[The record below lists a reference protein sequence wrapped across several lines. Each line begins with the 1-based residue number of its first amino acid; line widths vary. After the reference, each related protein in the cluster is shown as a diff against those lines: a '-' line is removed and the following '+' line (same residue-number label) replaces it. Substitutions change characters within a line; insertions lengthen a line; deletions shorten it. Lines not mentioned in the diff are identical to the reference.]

1 VKVLLAALA
10 LLLIVALAQPGAAQ
24 SWPSSWKAVPS
35 DTITRETKAAA
46 QEFGV
51 PVLLLLALAY
61 VETGGTF
68 KTQIRGKKHA
78 GNTERF
84 AVSYRTWRNRII
96 PGSTLTWGS
105 KFTPSTWAPTG
116 TWQLMPYHLWGVT
129 VPGDAPLEAG
139 FDARANVRAAA
150 KVLRDAR
157 KTGGSWTAAIRAY
170 NYKPLFRVLVT
181 RVYRALGG
189 NVSALEGGNT

>member
-1 VKVLLAALA
+1 MKVLLAALA
-10 LLLIVALAQPGAAQ
+10 LLLVVALAQPGAAQ

-51 PVLLLLALAY
+51 PVLLLFALAY

-84 AVSYRTWRNRII
+84 AKSYRVWRNRVI

-105 KFTPSTWAPTG
+105 KFTPSDWRP
-116 TWQLMPYHLWGVT
+116 WSLMQVMPYHLWGVT
-129 VPGDAPLEAG
+129 VPADAPLDAG
-139 FDARANVRAAA
+139 FDVRSNVRAAA
-150 KVLRDAR
+150 KLLRDAR
-157 KTGGSWTAAIRAY
+157 KTGGSWLAAIKAY
-170 NYKPLFRVLVT
+170 NAKPLFRDLVL
-181 RVYRALGG
+181 RVYRGLGG
-189 NVSALEGGNT
+189 SASALEGGNS

>member
-10 LLLIVALAQPGAAQ
+10 LLLVVALAQPGAAQ
-24 SWPSSWKAVPS
+24 SWPSSWKSVPS

-51 PVLLLLALAY
+51 PVLLLFALAY

-68 KTQIRGKKHA
+68 KTKIRGKKHA

-84 AVSYRTWRNRII
+84 AKSYRTWRNRVI

-105 KFTPSTWAPTG
+105 KFTPQTWAPTG
-116 TWQLMPYHLWGVT
+116 FMQAMPYHIWGV
-129 VPGDAPLEAG
+129 VISADAPLDDG
-139 FDARANVRAAA
+139 FDVRTNVRAAA
-150 KVLRDAR
+150 KLLRDAR
-157 KTGGSWTAAIRAY
+157 KVGGSWLAAIRAY
-170 NYKPLFRVLVT
+170 NAKPLFRDLVM
-181 RVYRALGG
+181 RAYRGLGG
-189 NVSALEGGNT
+189 SVSVLEGGNS